1 MDYSSIKRA
10 QRSTKRITITI
21 PNHVFEAITTSSAL
35 QGRSFSNL
43 ASYLLERSL
52 ESLDLSKP

>member
-1 MDYSSIKRA
+1 MDYSLINRA
-10 QRSTKRITITI
+10 QRSSKRVTITI
-21 PNHVFEAITTSSAL
+21 PNYVFEAITTSSTL

-52 ESLDLSKP
+52 ELLDLSKP

>member
-1 MDYSSIKRA
+1 MTYSLISRA
-10 QRSTKRITITI
+10 QRSSKRVTITI
-21 PNHVFEAITTSSAL
+21 PNYVFEAITTSSTL

-52 ESLDLSKP
+52 ELLDSPTP